1 MVSILVSPVD
11 GGRNFFLDLSYH
23 DQKIIQCYNDTYM
36 KPEEIKS
43 APKLFCESISVGF
56 TPEFFV
62 MSLSSGSQAS
72 IYSLTPQHVKRL
84 QQYLT
89 HQVSEYEKEHGAIK
103 ADWNPNIVSPIK
115 RMNPPSELS

>member
-1 MVSILVSPVD
+1 
-11 GGRNFFLDLSYH
+11 
-23 DQKIIQCYNDTYM
+23 M
-36 KPEEIKS
+36 KPEDLKN
-43 APKLFCESISVGF
+43 APKLFCESISVGY

-62 MSLSSGSQAS
+62 MSVSSGSQAS

-89 HQVSEYEKEHGAIK
+89 HQVAEYEKEHGAIK
-103 ADWNPNIVSPIK
+103 AEWNPNIVSPIK